1 MLHSYNITREHL
13 KNKLNRQIHSKILN
27 DPPYKISSKM
37 DNIWMYYS
45 QVIFG
50 HYGFSPSVLRVSHSK
65 IYQLTSYFG
74 NIFSLILDKL
84 S

>member
-1 MLHSYNITREHL
+1 MLYHHSMLHSYNITREHL

-45 QVIFG
+45 QIIFG
-50 HYGFSPSVLRVSHSK
+50 HYGFSPNVTLVF
-65 IYQLTSYFG
+65 YVYLTQKFI
-74 NIFSLILDKL
+74 N
-84 S
+84 